1 MEVPEDRRPA
11 FFMIGSLCI
20 YLPLTGSWMIA
31 IGSTMAA
38 ITMLLGA
45 QAVAFFAGQCFYG
58 TKVPDR
64 RSRWF
69 SAVRLLLPR
78 SERPP
83 LPPH

>member
-1 MEVPEDRRPA
+1 
-11 FFMIGSLCI
+11 MIGSQCI
-20 YLPLTGSWMIA
+20 YGTFIGIVMIA
-31 IGSTMAA
+31 FGSTMGV
-38 ITMLLGA
+38 IKSFLLG
-45 QAVAFFAGQCFYG
+45 QVVALIAGQYFYG